1 MLVDELFTR
10 RYTVTVTQE
19 MHRMLDEERK
29 RRFLDSIPETIRMIL
44 SEYLSKTRSVTSETL
59 HADKDSEYFQ

>member
-19 MHRMLDEERK
+19 MHKMLDEERK
-29 RRFLDSIPETIRMIL
+29 KRFLDSMPETIRMIL

-59 HADKDSEYFQ
+59 RADKDSEYFQ

>member
-1 MLVDELFTR
+1 MFTR

-19 MHRMLDEERK
+19 MHKMLDEERK
-29 RRFLDSIPETIRMIL
+29 KRFLDSIPETIRMIL

-59 HADKDSEYFQ
+59 RADKDSEYFQ